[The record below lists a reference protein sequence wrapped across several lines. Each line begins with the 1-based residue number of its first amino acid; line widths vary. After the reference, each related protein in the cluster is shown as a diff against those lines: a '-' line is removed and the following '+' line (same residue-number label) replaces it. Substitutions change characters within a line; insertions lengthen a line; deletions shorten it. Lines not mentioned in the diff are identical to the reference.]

1 MLLGSVCSAVLAGIG
16 IVILAVCILAPTEG
30 HALHFDPEEVC
41 LVYASR
47 FPEMTGVTPPCRLAQ
62 KAQNPELIAW

>member
-30 HALHFDPEEVC
+30 HALHFAPVAQLDR
-41 LVYASR
+41 ASV
-47 FPEMTGVTPPCRLAQ
+47 F
-62 KAQNPELIAW
+62 